1 MAGTN
6 KQGPQEGQSKEQERQ
21 QKKDE
26 GEKNATTSEKK
37 KRQDVTFILEFHEQV
52 KLLHSDI
59 NIVLGKSVTA
69 M

>member
-21 QKKDE
+21 KKKKDE

-37 KRQDVTFILEFHEQV
+37 KKARCYFYIRIPWTSEITSQWY
-52 KLLHSDI
+52 KHS
-59 NIVLGKSVTA
+59 SR
-69 M
+69 